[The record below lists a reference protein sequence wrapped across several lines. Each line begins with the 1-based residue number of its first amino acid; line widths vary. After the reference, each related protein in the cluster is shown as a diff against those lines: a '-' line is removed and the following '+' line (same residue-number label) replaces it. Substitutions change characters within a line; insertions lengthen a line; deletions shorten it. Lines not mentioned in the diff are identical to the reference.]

1 MRFSGIKKLT
11 AMLLALTVIFSAVQT
26 AFAET
31 DSGVFAVGTSSDIGT
46 SGDASTP
53 SDAGTS
59 SDADKE
65 YIARLSVCST
75 MPIPPLLGHM
85 FLYVENLSD
94 KPLQVGLYELPVG
107 QGVSIGTFSLTTWD
121 GWGIYYNVEAFRE
134 NKKDREDI
142 LWAKSADIT
151 AEDLEVLNN
160 RLKGYFNYWDLFFNC
175 TFFSYTTWNK
185 VTGDF
190 LVPLLFPALSH
201 LVVMIAGGEK
211 GTLDMYYPEG
221 NQVFRQRGYGDSA
234 YLESVRQA
242 TLDE

>member
-1 MRFSGIKKLT
+1 MRFSGLKKV
-11 AMLLALTVIFSAVQT
+11 LAILIVLTVIFSAVQT

-31 DSGVFAVGTSSDIGT
+31 GSGIFDVGTPSDIGT

-59 SDADKE
+59 SDADKV
-65 YIARLSVCST
+65 IARLSVCST

-94 KPLQVGLYELPVG
+94 KPIQVGLYELSVG
-107 QGVSIGTFSLTTWD
+107 QGVSIGTFSLTVWD

-151 AEDLEVLNN
+151 EEDLGVLSK
-160 RLKGYFNYWDLFFNC
+160 RITGYFNYWDLFFNC
-175 TFFSYTTWNK
+175 TFFAYTTWNR
-185 VTGDF
+185 VTGGF
-190 LVPLLFPALSH
+190 LVPLLFPVLSH

-234 YLESVRQA
+234 YLEPVRQA